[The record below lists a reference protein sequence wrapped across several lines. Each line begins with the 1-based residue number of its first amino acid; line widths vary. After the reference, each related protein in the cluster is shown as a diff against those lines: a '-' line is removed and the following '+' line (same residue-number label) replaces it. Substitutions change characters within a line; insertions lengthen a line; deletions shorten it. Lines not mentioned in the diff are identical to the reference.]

1 MEPADNLDITFKGLK
16 EHKDEEGHVYYTKP
30 HSPTKTFPSYRPTGK
45 SRHTRSKS
53 RHTGSKSRRTR
64 KRFPNKVW
72 MNDMLKT
79 GNIKTGGRR
88 KRRTRRASKKRRNN
102 RR

>member
-16 EHKDEEGHVYYTKP
+16 EHKDEEGRVYYTKQ

-53 RHTGSKSRRTR
+53 RHTRNKSRHTR
-64 KRFPNKVW
+64 KRFQNKVW
-72 MNDMLKT
+72 INDMLKT

-88 KRRTRRASKKRRNN
+88 KRRTRRNRRNN